1 MALPLTRPQSRRIVT
16 ASATKMEPRDT
27 QSSRLAGSDDQ
38 KKSFMYTKLIPE
50 LNYASRFYSKMLK
63 RVRIYPA
70 LRDEQDQTKP
80 ITSGPPVEMLDRIQD
95 PGGGRSQILG
105 SYGRL
110 MFIAG
115 EGVLFG
121 RELKTD
127 DERWAFVSSSEV
139 QTSEDKILWTPRQGT
154 TPKEYTSSQ
163 AVAYRMW
170 FPDPEH
176 SGEAESPMQS
186 VLEIAEELR
195 ILTKAVRATAVSR
208 MLNGI
213 LKVPSEI
220 SFGADEA
227 GVDDD
232 PEENKF
238 LADLIDHI
246 TGAIENAGTAE
257 AASPFLAEGAAEFLN
272 VLEWMAT
279 HDPSSDYLEKDLRT
293 EAVNRLA
300 VGLDMPPEIL
310 KGLSDANHWAARQ
323 IMHDAWRSHGASIA
337 EQFCDDLAEAYLR
350 PALREEKFENWK
362 KVVVAFDE
370 ADVVV
375 SPDRSEDADR
385 AFDRLSVGWEGHR
398 KLKGI
403 PESMAPK
410 GAPDPGSDEEFQVML
425 ALKMRNP
432 AFLAGTTF
440 EVAEPNIM
448 PGERGPARSVDNGR
462 PAEDGPPL
470 PGPAGVSRQESRS
483 LGLQG
488 AAEFSLLRCR
498 EIAGARLRTLFKRDP
513 AVMALLDGRQN
524 VFAAAILGR
533 EKMVELGAP
542 EPLQLVKDGSDTFI
556 TLCLEWGLEE
566 TQARAL
572 AQMIE
577 TYASKTIFEPRLPH
591 FPSGFLAQI
600 ERANEISWDRE
611 EEIVRQNNNSLARL
625 SGLMGG
631 DPLAV

>member
-1 MALPLTRPQSRRIVT
+1 MALPLSRSPSRRIVT

-27 QSSRLAGSDDQ
+27 ESSRLHTSDEQ

-70 LRDEQDQTKP
+70 LRDEQDQTQP
-80 ITSGPPVEMLDRIQD
+80 ITSGPPVDLLDRIQD
-95 PGGGRSQILG
+95 PGGGRSQLLG
-105 SYGRL
+105 NYGRL

-127 DERWAFVSSSEV
+127 DERWSFVSSSEV
-139 QTSEDKILWTPRQGT
+139 QMAEDKIIWKAREGATPR
-154 TPKEYTSSQ
+154 EYTLDQ
-163 AVAYRMW
+163 AVGYRMW
-170 FPDPEH
+170 FSSPEF
-176 SGEAESPMQS
+176 SGEAESPMQA

-213 LKVPSEI
+213 LKVPSEV
-220 SFGADEA
+220 SFGSDEP

-232 PEENKF
+232 PEENQF

-257 AASPFLAEGAAEFLN
+257 AASPFLAEGASEFLPM
-272 VLEWMAT
+272 LEWMAT
-279 HDPSSDYLEKDLRT
+279 HDPANDYLEKDLRS

-350 PALREEKFENWK
+350 PALREASFGDWK

-410 GAPDPGSDEEFQVML
+410 GAPELNSEDEFKVML
-425 ALKMRNP
+425 AMKMREP
-432 AFLAGTTF
+432 AFLKGTEY
-440 EVAEPNIM
+440 EVEEPNIM
-448 PGERGPARSVDNGR
+448 PGERGPARSTDNGK
-462 PAEDGPPL
+462 PAEEGPPL

-483 LGLQG
+483 LSLHG
-488 AAEFSLLRCR
+488 AAELALLRCR
-498 EIAGARLRTLFKRDP
+498 ELAGARVRTLYKRSP
-513 AVMALLDGRQN
+513 AVMAQIDGRPN
-524 VFAAAILGR
+524 AYVAAIIGR
-533 EKMVELGAP
+533 EQLVKLACA
-542 EPLQLVKDGSDTFI
+542 EPLQLVKTGTDTFI
-556 TLCLEWGLEE
+556 TLCLEWGIDE
-566 TQARAL
+566 TQAAAL

-577 TYASKTIFEPRLPH
+577 TYAAKTLFEPRLPH
-591 FPSGFLAQI
+591 FPSGFVAQI

-625 SGLMGG
+625 SGIMGG

>member
-1 MALPLTRPQSRRIVT
+1 
-16 ASATKMEPRDT
+16 MEPRDT
-27 QSSRLAGSDDQ
+27 ESSRLRTSGDQ
-38 KKSFMYTKLIPE
+38 KQSFMYTKLIPE

-70 LRDEQDQTKP
+70 LRDAQDQTKA
-80 ITSGPPVEMLDRIQD
+80 ITEGPPVDLLDRIQD
-95 PGGGRSQILG
+95 PGGGRSRILG

-121 RELKTD
+121 RELDSD
-127 DERWAFVSSSEV
+127 DERWSFVSTTEV
-139 QTSEDKILWTPRQGT
+139 QEADGKLLWQSREGA
-154 TPKEYTSSQ
+154 TPKEYTPAQ

-170 FPDPEH
+170 FPDPER

-213 LKVPSEI
+213 LKVPSEV

-257 AASPFLAEGAAEFLN
+257 AASPFLAEGASEFLPM
-272 VLEWMAT
+272 LEWMAT
-279 HDPSSDYLEKDLRT
+279 HDPANDYLEKDLRT

-350 PALREEKFENWK
+350 PALREKDPQTGEPLFADWK
-362 KVVVAFDE
+362 NVVVAFDE

-403 PESMAPK
+403 PEAMAPK
-410 GAPDPGSDEEFQVML
+410 GAPEAGSEDEFKVML
-425 ALKMRNP
+425 AMKMRDP
-432 AFLAGTTF
+432 SFLQGT
-440 EVAEPNIM
+440 EYAVEPNIV
-448 PGERGPARSVDNGR
+448 PGARGPMRSTDNGK

-483 LGLQG
+483 LSIQG
-488 AAEFSLLRCR
+488 AAELALLRCR
-498 EIAGARLRTLFKRDP
+498 EVAGARLRTIFKNRHNE
-513 AVMALLDGRQN
+513 VMTMLIDERPN
-524 VFAAAILGR
+524 VFVCSFLGR
-533 EKMVELGAP
+533 EQLVAQDLP
-542 EPLQLVKDGSDTFI
+542 EPLVLVRNGTESSV
-556 TLCLEWGLEE
+556 TLCLEWGVEE
-566 TQARAL
+566 TQIRAL
-572 AQMIE
+572 SQMIE
-577 TYASKTIFEPRLPH
+577 VYAAKTLFEPRLPH
-591 FPSGFLAQI
+591 FPSGFLTQI
-600 ERANEISWDRE
+600 ERANEISYLKE
-611 EEIVRQNNNSLARL
+611 EEIVTQNNLALGRL
-625 SGLMGG
+625 AGIMGA